1 MLLGFYKAYPEHAKY
16 RIMFRRNRLGIRL
29 VAVYTRIN
37 RRPQYV
43 TLANPHRTKWYE
55 KGLSTRLATR

>member
-1 MLLGFYKAYPEHAKY
+1 MLLGFYKACHERAKH
-16 RIMFRRNRLGIRL
+16 RIVFRRTCLGIHL

-43 TLANPHRTKWYE
+43 TL
-55 KGLSTRLATR
+55 

>member
-1 MLLGFYKAYPEHAKY
+1 MLLGFYKAYHEHAKY
-16 RIMFRRNRLGIRL
+16 RIMFPRTCLGIHL

-43 TLANPHRTKWYE
+43 TL
-55 KGLSTRLATR
+55 